1 MRNKL
6 RIPEKVYM
14 FLVFAFLYAPII
26 VLMVF
31 SFNESRTR
39 GNWTGFSFK
48 WYIELLSDRQVL
60 EALYNTL
67 TIAVVATIVSTI
79 VGTLAA
85 VGFMEYSKNKRKI
98 LLSINEIPV
107 LNPDI
112 VIGIGLMVLFTALN
126 IEFGMLTLIIAHI
139 VFTTPY
145 VVLSVLPKLKMM
157 DRNLSEAAMDLGAT
171 PMQTLFKV
179 IIPEIKQGII
189 AGAMMAF
196 TLSIDDFVISFFTK
210 GKGLNTIST
219 TVFSMARRGI
229 NPTIN
234 ALSTIMFAVTLI
246 LLVIVYLKTDN
257 KENKLNEK
265 EN

>member
-1 MRNKL
+1 MRNRL

-14 FLVFAFLYAPII
+14 FLIFAFLYAPII

-39 GNWTGFSFK
+39 GNWTGFSLK
-48 WYIELLSDRQVL
+48 WYIELFSDRQVL

-67 TIAVVATIVSTI
+67 TIAVIATIVSTI
-79 VGTLAA
+79 VGTFAA
-85 VGFMEYSKNKRKI
+85 VGFMEFSKNKRKI
-98 LLSINEIPV
+98 LLSINQVPV

-145 VVLSVLPKLKMM
+145 VILSVLPKLKMM

-179 IIPEIKQGII
+179 IIPEIKQGIV

-219 TVFSMARRGI
+219 TVYSMARRGI

-234 ALSTIMFAVTLI
+234 ALSTIMFVVTLI

-257 KENKLNEK
+257 KEKN
-265 EN
+265 